1 MTKYKCLIVDDE
13 QLARDLLESY
23 VNKIEY
29 LELVE
34 TCSSAIEAMQVLQ
47 QQEIDILFLDIHMP
61 DLSGI
66 ELLKMLKKRPAT
78 IFTTAY
84 SEYALEGYELEVVD
98 YLVKPIEFDR
108 FFKAVSKAMGALQK
122 NQPILLQNRAPI
134 DTQETY
140 FFVKSDAKI
149 IRIAFDDVLF
159 IEALQKYIRI
169 YTTKE
174 KITTLLSIT
183 KVLELLP
190 AQQFYRIHR
199 SYVLNIDKID
209 NIEGNM
215 VKIGPHTLTISKGQ
229 REGFFE
235 VVKSKG
241 FFQ

>member
-1 MTKYKCLIVDDE
+1 MTNYKCLIVDDE

-23 VNKIEY
+23 VKKIDY
-29 LELVE
+29 LELKG

-47 QQEIDILFLDIHMP
+47 QQEIDILFLDIQMP

-66 ELLKMLKKRPAT
+66 ELLKTLKKQPAT

-84 SEYALEGYELEVVD
+84 SEYALDGYELGVID

-108 FFKAVSKAMGALQK
+108 FFKAVSKAMNRLQK
-122 NQPILLQNRAPI
+122 NQTIVPKDIAPI
-134 DTQETY
+134 EPKEDY
-140 FFVKSDAKI
+140 FFIKSESKI
-149 IRIAFDDVLF
+149 VRIDFDDVLY

-174 KITTLLSIT
+174 KIITLLSIT
-183 KVLELLP
+183 KILELLP
-190 AQQFYRIHR
+190 ADQFFRIHR
-199 SYVLNIDKID
+199 SFVLNIDKID

-215 VKIGPHTLTISKGQ
+215 VKIGTYTLTISKGQ
-229 REGFFE
+229 REHFLE